1 MHYRRQGVRVVK
13 GLGPS
18 PEINPFCPQNDKFE
32 CILTQLLTGR
42 KHSRQK
48 SWDMDFAIRS

>member
-18 PEINPFCPQNDKFE
+18 PEINPFCPQNDKFG